1 MLFDIM
7 NEESK
12 DKGQGQDVA
21 DSPALLEPKVN
32 TDLAKHDVHE
42 SNFGLT
48 AINLFD
54 AKQLAAAENFLNK
67 IIRSEKGG
75 IKSVNDGLAV
85 LMRAQD
91 LQIPFSTSI
100 EHIHVINGKTGID
113 IHIIKALLLKAG
125 VVWRNT
131 KDYTPLYEYTDG
143 INAYVE
149 DKLPADAIKC
159 KSSKEAN
166 AKAEE
171 DNKNGIDNIY
181 VYPVKFYQGYDGNIY
196 KDYQLNSNFAVALNK
211 QHAQQLIGNKKIPI
225 FRIPAV
231 PCDYRTSYWFK
242 RYFNVN
248 GKLELVEA
256 IGHYSYSEAV
266 TADAFSKDTY
276 KKYARIMIGHRAF
289 VYGAR
294 EIASDLLMGCMEIT
308 ELKQINNIDITDADV
323 IEIS

>member
-1 MLFDIM
+1 M

-32 TDLAKHDVHE
+32 TELAKHDVHE
-42 SNFGLT
+42 NSFGLT

-125 VVWRNT
+125 VIWRNT

-143 INAYVE
+143 SSAFVDN
-149 DKLPADAIKC
+149 KLPDYAIKC
-159 KSSKEAN
+159 RNKQEAD
-166 AKAEE
+166 ALIEKDTERE
-171 DNKNGIDNIY
+171 HIY
-181 VYPVKFYQGYDGNIY
+181 VYPVKYYQDLNGNIY
-196 KDYQLNSNFAVALNK
+196 KDYALNTKQFTIALNK
-211 QHAQQLIGNKKIPI
+211 QQVASIQQAGKIPV
-225 FRIPAV
+225 FRITNQPVDYISEYEFIRYRKIFDKIVETKAV
-231 PCDYRTSYWFK
+231 SSFTYT
-242 RYFNVN
+242 
-248 GKLELVEA
+248 EA
-256 IGHYSYSEAV
+256 LAAGCF
-266 TADAFSKDTY
+266 DKDTY
-276 KKYARIMIGHRAF
+276 KKYPKVMVSHRAF
-289 VYGAR
+289 TYGAR
-294 EIASDLLMGCMEIT
+294 DIASDVLFGVMETT
-308 ELKQINNIDITDADV
+308 ELRVISGQELHPNDIDYEEVQTV
-323 IEIS
+323 E